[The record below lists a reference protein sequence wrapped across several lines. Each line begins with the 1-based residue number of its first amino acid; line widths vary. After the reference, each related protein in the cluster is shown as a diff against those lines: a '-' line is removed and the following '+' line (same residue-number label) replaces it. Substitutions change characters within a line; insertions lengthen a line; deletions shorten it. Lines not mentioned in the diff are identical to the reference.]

1 GIDAFLQGNF
11 VRCSLEDKSP
21 GPGIKAFV
29 IFANHYEIDV
39 LRFLVLQGAETLVIE
54 FNRAEVD
61 VLLQLEPGAQED
73 AFLQDTRLDVRVPD
87 GAEQNGGELAQLL
100 QDTIRQNFTRL
111 QIAFATDIIV

>member
-1 GIDAFLQGNF
+1 EAAFDPTAGVDAFLQGNF

-39 LRFLVLQGAETLVIE
+39 LRFLVLQRAETLVIE
-54 FNRAEVD
+54 LHRAEVD

-73 AFLQDTRLDVRVPD
+73 AFLQDARLNIGMAD
-87 GAEQNGGELAQLL
+87 GTQKDGGELAQLL
-100 QDTIRQNFTRL
+100 QDT
-111 QIAFATDIIV
+111 